1 MMSLIYMCCVALC
14 LISAVVVYSMQ
25 VEMGREF
32 CVCVYMQCVN
42 WYVWELDFDNF
53 EKERAVE
60 WWRIRWWRSRGRSLK
75 HAWPARFAISC
86 SRMPP
91 PYLNV
96 FIRVSSALSLFVW
109 LLILGILE
117 SFGCDYLGF
126 FMFSE
131 IWVVVFWLF
140 LIWVWLG
147 LTSLAGFGMW
157 VF

>member
-32 CVCVYMQCVN
+32 CVCVNMQCVN

-60 WWRIRWWRSRGRSLK
+60 RWRIRWWRSRGRSLK
-75 HAWPARFAISC
+75 HAWPARFATSC

-96 FIRVSSALSLFVW
+96 FIRVSSALSFS
-109 LLILGILE
+109 
-117 SFGCDYLGF
+117 SFMYLYISLCLPFDSWDFG
-126 FMFSE
+126 
-131 IWVVVFWLF
+131 VFWLCF
-140 LIWVWLG
+140 SWFFYVFWNLGGGVLIVSHLG
-147 LTSLAGFGMW
+147 LAWFD
-157 VF
+157 